1 MQFNHGQL
9 VLLGR
14 LQMRNL
20 AKTIIAVS
28 AIGILGA
35 CTTSQTQKSA
45 TNAPK
50 LGKAI
55 SEQTVARWNIDV
67 RTKDGLGLPGGSGT
81 VAQGKAVYEKQCA
94 SCHGPDAKGGP
105 VYGTMVGG
113 IGSMTQ
119 SPRIL
124 TPGSMYP
131 YAAILFDYTR
141 RAMPMNAPQSLTND
155 EVYAVTA
162 YIYNLNGL
170 IPNDAVVDAKYLT
183 AMEMPN
189 RNAFIKDTRP
199 DVKAER
205 CMNDCK
211 PVNSKL

>member
-1 MQFNHGQL
+1 MTMLKNKL
-9 VLLGR
+9 VL
-14 LQMRNL
+14 
-20 AKTIIAVS
+20 
-28 AIGILGA
+28 IG
-35 CTTSQTQKSA
+35 S
-45 TNAPK
+45 
-50 LGKAI
+50 
-55 SEQTVARWNIDV
+55 V
-67 RTKDGLGLPGGSGT
+67 GLVCVFGT
-81 VAQGKAVYEKQCA
+81 VLYNFTSGNTSDSTELVDYNLHVRPILSDKCFA
-94 SCHGPDAKGGP
+94 CHGPDAKGGP

-170 IPNDAVVDAKYLT
+170 VPADAVVDSKYLA
-183 AMEMPN
+183 AMKMPN
-189 RNAFIKDTRP
+189 RDAFITDTRP

-205 CMNDCK
+205 CMSNCK
-211 PVNSKL
+211 PINTKL

>member
-1 MQFNHGQL
+1 
-9 VLLGR
+9 
-14 LQMRNL
+14 MRNL

-205 CMNDCK
+205 CMNNCK

>member
-1 MQFNHGQL
+1 
-9 VLLGR
+9 
-14 LQMRNL
+14 
-20 AKTIIAVS
+20 
-28 AIGILGA
+28 
-35 CTTSQTQKSA
+35 
-45 TNAPK
+45 
-50 LGKAI
+50 
-55 SEQTVARWNIDV
+55 
-67 RTKDGLGLPGGSGT
+67 
-81 VAQGKAVYEKQCA
+81 
-94 SCHGPDAKGGP
+94 
-105 VYGTMVGG
+105 
-113 IGSMTQ
+113 MTQ

>member
-1 MQFNHGQL
+1 
-9 VLLGR
+9 
-14 LQMRNL
+14 MRNL

>member
-1 MQFNHGQL
+1 
-9 VLLGR
+9 
-14 LQMRNL
+14 MRNL

-55 SEQTVARWNIDV
+55 SEQTVARWNIDI

>member
-1 MQFNHGQL
+1 MH
-9 VLLGR
+9 
-14 LQMRNL
+14 NL
-20 AKTIIAVS
+20 AKSIIAIS
-28 AIGILGA
+28 AVALIGGCA
-35 CTTSQTQKSA
+35 TQSKTASVDI
-45 TNAPK
+45 PK
-50 LGKAI
+50 LGKPI
-55 SEQTVARWNIDV
+55 SEQTVALWNIDV

-81 VAQGKAVYEKQCA
+81 VAQGKVVYEKQCA

-105 VYGTMVGG
+105 VYGSMVGG
-113 IGSMTQ
+113 IGSMTK

-131 YAAILFDYTR
+131 YASILFDYTR

-170 IPNDAVVDAKYLT
+170 VPADAVVDSKYLA
-183 AMEMPN
+183 AMKMPN
-189 RNAFIKDTRP
+189 RDAFITDTRP

-205 CMNDCK
+205 CMSNCK
-211 PVNSKL
+211 PINTKL

>member
-1 MQFNHGQL
+1 MH
-9 VLLGR
+9 
-14 LQMRNL
+14 NL
-20 AKTIIAVS
+20 AKTIIAVT
-28 AIGILGA
+28 AAGILGA
-35 CTTSQTQKSA
+35 CATSGTQKSA
-45 TNAPK
+45 TEVPK
-50 LGKAI
+50 LGKPI
-55 SEQTVARWNIDV
+55 SEQTVALWNIDI

-81 VAQGKAVYEKQCA
+81 VAQGKVVYEKQCA

-105 VYGTMVGG
+105 VFGTMVGG

-119 SPRIL
+119 NPRIL

-141 RAMPMNAPQSLTND
+141 RAMPMNAPQSLTNN

-183 AMEMPN
+183 AMKMPN
-189 RNAFIKDTRP
+189 RDAFIQDTRP

-205 CMNDCK
+205 CMSNCK